1 MTNEFDKQR
10 HRKAFIYTAA
20 ICSLLLLGFIFI
32 SWTVKPPALT
42 VVNDRIEINFGD
54 NNEGFGEEEPLAKG
68 EPAPEVEKTAPT
80 PQEEAADKASEE
92 NIEPED
98 NAEEVAAPVVK
109 PIAKVVPKPTPIIT
123 KPVVKPIVK
132 TTPSVMPSTAPVTK
146 AAPAPKP
153 KFTMPGA
160 KGPGG
165 NNATKNNDTYQQGN
179 NKNGNGNKGVPTG
192 NPDTYGTK
200 PGGSISPATV
210 TKGSRKIIS
219 VRPYKFP
226 GDLEKATI
234 FADIKVSPD
243 GSGTF
248 LRIAQ
253 GSTSSSAAY
262 ASAIRGYLQNIK
274 FDAADDDGVVTV
286 RFNFNVD

>member
-20 ICSLLLLGFIFI
+20 ICSLLLLAFIFI
-32 SWTVKPPALT
+32 SWKVKPAALPIIA
-42 VVNDRIEINFGD
+42 DRIEINLGD
-54 NNEGFGEEEPLAKG
+54 NNEGFGEEEPEAIG
-68 EPAPEVEKTAPT
+68 APAPEEEKTAPT
-80 PQEEAADKASEE
+80 PSAEEEAAEAPQG
-92 NIEPED
+92 NIEPDD
-98 NAEEVAAPVVK
+98 NAEETAAPVVK
-109 PIAKVVPKPTPIIT
+109 PVTKVSPKPTPVVKPAI
-123 KPVVKPIVK
+123 KPVVKSTPIINPNPITK
-132 TTPSVMPSTAPVTK
+132 TPPVQ
-146 AAPAPKP
+146 KP
-153 KFTMPGA
+153 KFQMPGGT
-160 KGPGG
+160 GPGG
-165 NNATKNNDTYQQGN
+165 NNATKNNDTYQQGK
-179 NKNGNGNKGVPTG
+179 NKNGDGNKGLPNG

-210 TKGSRKIIS
+210 TKGKRKIIS

-226 GDLEKATI
+226 GDLERATI
-234 FADIKVSPD
+234 FAEVKVAPD

-253 GSTSSSAAY
+253 GSTSTSSAY
-262 ASAIRGYLQNIK
+262 ANAIRGYLQNIK

>member
-20 ICSLLLLGFIFI
+20 ICSLLLLAFIFI
-32 SWTVKPPALT
+32 SWKVKPPAPP
-42 VVNDRIEINFGD
+42 VIADRIEINLGD
-54 NNEGFGEEEPLAKG
+54 NNEGFGEEEPEAIG
-68 EPAPEVEKTAPT
+68 APAPMEEKTAPT
-80 PQEEAADKASEE
+80 LAAPEEEAAESPQE
-92 NIEPED
+92 NITPDD
-98 NAEEVAAPVVK
+98 NAEETAAPVVK
-109 PIAKVVPKPTPIIT
+109 PFTKVTPKPNPVVMPSV
-123 KPVVKPIVK
+123 KPVVKSTPKANPTPTVK
-132 TTPSVMPSTAPVTK
+132 T
-146 AAPAPKP
+146 APAQKP
-153 KFTMPGA
+153 KFTMPGGT
-160 KGPGG
+160 GPGG
-165 NNATKNNDTYQQGN
+165 NGGLQDKGFQQGN
-179 NKNGNGNKGVPTG
+179 KPGGGGNKGVPGG

-210 TKGSRKIIS
+210 TKGNRKIIS

-226 GDLEKATI
+226 GDLERATI

-253 GSTSSSAAY
+253 GSTSTSSAY

>member
-10 HRKAFIYTAA
+10 HKKAFIYTAA
-20 ICSLLLLGFIFI
+20 ICSLLLLAFIFI
-32 SWTVKPPALT
+32 SWKVKPTAPPVIA
-42 VVNDRIEINFGD
+42 DRIEINLGD
-54 NNEGFGEEEPLAKG
+54 NNEGFGEEEPEAIG
-68 EPAPEVEKTAPT
+68 APAPEEEKTAPT
-80 PQEEAADKASEE
+80 PPVEEEAAEAPKE
-92 NIEPED
+92 NIEPDE

-109 PIAKVVPKPTPIIT
+109 PIAKVTPKLTPVV
-123 KPVVKPIVK
+123 KSVVKPIAK
-132 TTPSVMPSTAPVTK
+132 PTTVAKANPTPTAKP
-146 AAPAPKP
+146 APAQKP

-160 KGPGG
+160 TGPGG

-179 NKNGNGNKGVPTG
+179 NKNGNGNKGVPGG

-210 TKGSRKIIS
+210 TKGKRKIIS

-226 GDLEKATI
+226 GDLERATI

-243 GSGTF
+243 GSGSF

-253 GSTSSSAAY
+253 GSTSTSSAY
-262 ASAIRGYLQNIK
+262 ANAIRGYLQNIK

>member
-1 MTNEFDKQR
+1 MINELDKQR
-10 HRKAFIYTAA
+10 HRKAFIYTAV
-20 ICSLLLLGFIFI
+20 ICCLLLLAFIFI
-32 SWTVKPPALT
+32 SWKSKPAAPPPVIL
-42 VVNDRIEINFGD
+42 DRIEINLGD
-54 NNEGFGEEEPLAKG
+54 NNEGFGEEEPEAIG
-68 EPAPEVEKTAPT
+68 APAPEKQETATTPA
-80 PQEEAADKASEE
+80 PQEEAAAEAPQD
-92 NIEPED
+92 NITPDD
-98 NAEEVAAPVVK
+98 NAEANAAPVVK
-109 PIAKVVPKPTPIIT
+109 PVTKVSPKPSPVIMPTT
-123 KPVVKPIVK
+123 KPNPRPTTNPTTKP
-132 TTPSVMPSTAPVTK
+132 
-146 AAPAPKP
+146 APAQKP

-160 KGPGG
+160 TGPGG
-165 NNATKNNDTYQQGN
+165 LNSKKNNDTYTQGN
-179 NKNGNGNKGVPTG
+179 NKNGTGNKGVPNG

-210 TKGSRKIIS
+210 TKGKRKIIS

-226 GDLEKATI
+226 GDLERATI
-234 FADIKVSPD
+234 FAEVKVSPD

-253 GSTSSSAAY
+253 GSTSTSSAY

>member
-20 ICSLLLLGFIFI
+20 ICSLLLLAFIFI
-32 SWTVKPPALT
+32 SWKVKPAAPPIIA
-42 VVNDRIEINFGD
+42 DRIEIDLGD
-54 NNEGFGEEEPLAKG
+54 NNEGFGEEEPEAIG
-68 EPAPEVEKTAPT
+68 APAPETEKTAPT
-80 PQEEAADKASEE
+80 PPAQEEAAEAPQE
-92 NIEPED
+92 NITPDD
-98 NAEEVAAPVVK
+98 NAEEVAAPITKPTTKVNPKPSPVTIPTSKPTPVTRPNTTAVVK
-109 PIAKVVPKPTPIIT
+109 PAQV
-123 KPVVKPIVK
+123 
-132 TTPSVMPSTAPVTK
+132 
-146 AAPAPKP
+146 KP
-153 KFTMPGA
+153 KFQMPGA
-160 KGPGG
+160 KGIGG
-165 NNATKNNDTYQQGN
+165 NNATKNNDTYTQGN
-179 NKNGNGNKGVPTG
+179 KPGGGGNKGVLGG

-200 PGGSISPATV
+200 PGGSIDGAKV

-219 VRPYKFP
+219 LRPYKFP
-226 GDLEKATI
+226 GDLERATI

-253 GSTSSSAAY
+253 GSTSTSSAY
-262 ASAIRGYLQNIK
+262 ANAIRGYLQNIK

>member
-1 MTNEFDKQR
+1 MTNEFDNQR

-20 ICSLLLLGFIFI
+20 ICSLLLLAFIFI
-32 SWTVKPPALT
+32 SWKVKPPAPP
-42 VVNDRIEINFGD
+42 VIADRIEINLGD
-54 NNEGFGEEEPLAKG
+54 NNEGFGEEEPEAIG
-68 EPAPEVEKTAPT
+68 ASAPMEEKTAPT
-80 PQEEAADKASEE
+80 PAAPEEEAAEAPQE
-92 NIEPED
+92 NITPDD

-109 PIAKVVPKPTPIIT
+109 PVTKVTPKPNPVVMPSV
-123 KPVVKPIVK
+123 KPVVKSTPKAKPTPTVK
-132 TTPSVMPSTAPVTK
+132 T
-146 AAPAPKP
+146 APAQKP
-153 KFTMPGA
+153 KFTMPGGT
-160 KGPGG
+160 GPGG
-165 NNATKNNDTYQQGN
+165 NNAAKNNDTYQQGN
-179 NKNGNGNKGVPTG
+179 NKNGGGNKGVPKG

-200 PGGSISPATV
+200 PGGSIDGAKV

-226 GDLEKATI
+226 GDLERATI

-253 GSTSSSAAY
+253 GSTSTSSAY

>member
-20 ICSLLLLGFIFI
+20 ICSLLLLAFIFI
-32 SWTVKPPALT
+32 SWKVKPAAPPVIA
-42 VVNDRIEINFGD
+42 DRIEINLGD
-54 NNEGFGEEEPLAKG
+54 NNEGFGEEEPEAIG
-68 EPAPEVEKTAPT
+68 APAPEEEKTTPT
-80 PQEEAADKASEE
+80 PPAEEEAAEAPQE
-92 NIEPED
+92 NIEPDD
-98 NAEEVAAPVVK
+98 NAEENAAPVVK
-109 PIAKVVPKPTPIIT
+109 PITKVNPKPTPVT
-123 KPVVKPIVK
+123 KPTAKPSPTTK
-132 TTPSVMPSTAPVTK
+132 PSTTPTTKTAPVQ
-146 AAPAPKP
+146 KP
-153 KFTMPGA
+153 KFQMRGA

-165 NNATKNNDTYQQGN
+165 TGGLQDKGFQKGTKPDGSGS
-179 NKNGNGNKGVPTG
+179 KGLPNGK
-192 NPDTYGTK
+192 PDTYGTK
-200 PGGSISPATV
+200 PGSSIDGARV
-210 TKGSRKIIS
+210 TKGNRKIIS

-226 GDLEKATI
+226 GDLERATI

-253 GSTSSSAAY
+253 GSTSTSSAY
-262 ASAIRGYLQNIK
+262 ANAIRGYLQNIK